1 MTSLSLDSNNAD
13 TSKTSI
19 EDNVAANAGRTSSR
33 ENAIIVESNIKN
45 EEAEE
50 LKESIKIDSKIQTIW
65 DVKFGSKI
73 LSITTA
79 TVLVSY

>member
-1 MTSLSLDSNNAD
+1 MINQVTSLSLDSNNAD

-50 LKESIKIDSKIQTIW
+50 LKESIKIDSKIQTI
-65 DVKFGSKI
+65 
-73 LSITTA
+73 
-79 TVLVSY
+79 

>member
-1 MTSLSLDSNNAD
+1 MASLSLDLNNAD

-19 EDNVAANAGRTSSR
+19 GDNVAANVGRTSGR
-33 ENAIIVESNIKN
+33 ENAIIVESNTKN
-45 EEAEE
+45 EGAKE
-50 LKESIKIDSKIQTIW
+50 LKESIKIDSKAQTTW
-65 DVKFGSKI
+65 DIKVGSKI